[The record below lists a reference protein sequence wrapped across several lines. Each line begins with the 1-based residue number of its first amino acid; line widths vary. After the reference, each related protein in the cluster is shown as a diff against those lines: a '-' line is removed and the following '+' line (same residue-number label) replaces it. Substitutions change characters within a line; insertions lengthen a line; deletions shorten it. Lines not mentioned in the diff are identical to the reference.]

1 MSNEEF
7 ALPITIKQYECLDC
21 MFRSTRMSNWTAHLH
36 TQKHRINMQHQHVM
50 TSPVVELPPESRM
63 AVYNCSVCNFK
74 FCNTIAWKRHIQSK
88 RHIKLTQLQL
98 VDVVDVNLD
107 IVNTAALCGRSV
119 MSSST
124 IPVAPSDPNNELIL
138 CLIEQY
144 KQLKETVLHQGVAI
158 ISTIK
163 DAPVHHPPP
172 QPILVQNNFNLN
184 FFLNDTCKDALNI
197 SDFIESVEIN
207 ISDLLRTAEQGY
219 VDGITNILLN
229 RLNELEVHERPIHCT
244 DSKRDIIYIKD
255 KNCWEREQHDK
266 PKLKNAII
274 QVSNKNIQLIPEW
287 QKIHPEY
294 KNLDTVDGQTHLVM
308 MVHALGGSNHERT
321 RNTDK
326 IIKNVAKSVTV
337 SSERRGKQPLL

>member
-1 MSNEEF
+1 MTEEI
-7 ALPITIKQYECLDC
+7 ALPMTKQYECLDC

-36 TQKHRINMQHQHVM
+36 TQKHRINVQHQQHHADDDTKVD
-50 TSPVVELPPESRM
+50 LPIESR
-63 AVYNCSVCNFK
+63 AISVYNCSVCNFK
-74 FCNTIAWKRHIQSK
+74 FCNMIAWRRHIQSK
-88 RHIKLTQLQL
+88 RHIKLTQMQL
-98 VDVVDVNLD
+98 MNVDAEVGTSNSNSTSLTTNAVPAKDS
-107 IVNTAALCGRSV
+107 NT
-119 MSSST
+119 
-124 IPVAPSDPNNELIL
+124 ELIQ

-144 KQLKETVLHQGVAI
+144 KELKETVLHQSVAI

-172 QPILVQNNFNLN
+172 PPPPPPIMVQNNFNLN

-197 SDFIESVEIN
+197 SEFIESVEIN

-255 KNCWEREQHDK
+255 KNCWEREEHDK

-274 QVSNKNIQLIPEW
+274 QVSNKNIQP
-287 QKIHPEY
+287 KI
-294 KNLDTVDGQTHLVM
+294 DTYF
-308 MVHALGGSNHERT
+308 
-321 RNTDK
+321 
-326 IIKNVAKSVTV
+326 
-337 SSERRGKQPLL
+337 